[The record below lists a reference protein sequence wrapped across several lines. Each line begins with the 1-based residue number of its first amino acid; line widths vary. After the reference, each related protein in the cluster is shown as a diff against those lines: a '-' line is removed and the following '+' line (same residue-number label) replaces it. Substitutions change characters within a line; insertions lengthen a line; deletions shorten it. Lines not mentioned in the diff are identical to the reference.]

1 MVEGGHANNAR
12 FCDRAPLRL
21 PPVFPGDDFFVTW
34 GAFYL
39 ANSGGLRR
47 MKYVFPVKLIG
58 NIYGKVLEEL
68 NIETRRPCSACYL
81 RTSSV
86 ARNSDI
92 FRFLLE
98 APGSSEEDAFQEP
111 LGMC

>member
-1 MVEGGHANNAR
+1 MRTMLDFVTGPRSGCR
-12 FCDRAPLRL
+12 QFFQ
-21 PPVFPGDDFFVTW
+21 VMIFFVTW

-92 FRFLLE
+92 FRFSME